1 MRLRVL
7 VVDGEQRRAAD
18 MVAVLTAA
26 GYEVSAVVETQSD
39 LYAKV
44 RETGPDVIII
54 DMDSPDRDMLE
65 HLRGISRDHPRR
77 RRGRGE
83 RLRSRRPP
91 PAPRQTHLAGGRG
104 AVPRISNATAGAR
117 QGAEHAGRTQTAG
130 ARQGHHHEAARRQRG
145 SGLSR
150 AAQAGDESQPAHRRS
165 GGERDRGRRA
175 AGLATIRRADN
186 GVGAAVLIS
195 AEQCRSASG
204 QRRPIISREEIGRFF
219 WRQHQRGSLMKKS
232 RFDRGRRGSLLC
244 GGLVGALAAPPMA
257 LAADTFADSLIG
269 GKVSL
274 DVRYRYEHV
283 TQDNALKDADA
294 STVRSRLGY
303 SADPYH
309 GVGATLE
316 FENISIVGAEDYNSG
331 ANGKPQYAVGTEPK
345 GSEGNQAYLSYAGLP
360 ATMAKYGR
368 QRLVLDNQRF
378 IGNVGWRQNEQ
389 TFDALSLVNKAL
401 PATTLTY
408 AHLSNVNRITATD
421 ADMSSDLFNANYAGW
436 AAGALSAYT
445 YLLDTRPPRLHPLQ
459 PMGCV
464 SPAPP
469 R

>member
-1 MRLRVL
+1 
-7 VVDGEQRRAAD
+7 
-18 MVAVLTAA
+18 
-26 GYEVSAVVETQSD
+26 
-39 LYAKV
+39 
-44 RETGPDVIII
+44 
-54 DMDSPDRDMLE
+54 
-65 HLRGISRDHPRR
+65 
-77 RRGRGE
+77 
-83 RLRSRRPP
+83 
-91 PAPRQTHLAGGRG
+91 
-104 AVPRISNATAGAR
+104 
-117 QGAEHAGRTQTAG
+117 
-130 ARQGHHHEAARRQRG
+130 
-145 SGLSR
+145 
-150 AAQAGDESQPAHRRS
+150 
-165 GGERDRGRRA
+165 
-175 AGLATIRRADN
+175 
-186 GVGAAVLIS
+186 
-195 AEQCRSASG
+195 
-204 QRRPIISREEIGRFF
+204 
-219 WRQHQRGSLMKKS
+219 MKKS

-244 GGLVGALAAPPMA
+244 GGLVGALAAPPLA

-331 ANGKPQYAVGTEPK
+331 ANGKPQYAVVTDPK
-345 GSEGNQAYLSYAGLP
+345 GSEVNQAYLSYAGLP

-445 YLLDTRPPRLHPLQ
+445 YLLDYATTPAASTATYGLRFTGATALNTDAKLLYTAEFAQQSDYADNPASFDLNYLFAELGGSLRGITAKLGYEVLEGNGTQSVQTPLATLHAFNGWADQFL
-459 PMGCV
+459 V
-464 SPAPP
+464 TPAAGLEDKYLGVGSTAWGVDWLAVYHDYSANQGGADYGTEWNFQALKKFNKIYTLTAKYAAYSAGDLAGKVDTDKWWLVAQMAF
-469 R
+469 